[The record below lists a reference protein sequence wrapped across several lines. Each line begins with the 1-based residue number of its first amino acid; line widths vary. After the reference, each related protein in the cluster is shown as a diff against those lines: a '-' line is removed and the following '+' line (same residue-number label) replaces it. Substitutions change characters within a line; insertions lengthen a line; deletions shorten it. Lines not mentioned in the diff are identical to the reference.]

1 MKLDIKHIAPY
12 LPYGVNC
19 RYKYLSSDKYTKAKL
34 TGVTLRE
41 VETTYKRKRRGC
53 VGDLIGFEGNNNI
66 QDLKFKLELRPLSSL
81 TKEIEHNGEK
91 FVPMERIKESQRHL
105 FFRNDIDAPLDG
117 LQFSEI
123 QKLFSWHFDV
133 FGLIEQGLAID
144 LNTVKN

>member
-1 MKLDIKHIAPY
+1 MKLELKHIAPY
-12 LPYGVNC
+12 LPYGLEFEINIFDQAMKKGIMVGANSKEIEFSEIRKTITESFTYDLC
-19 RYKYLSSDKYTKAKL
+19 IPLLRTLSD
-34 TGVTLRE
+34 
-41 VETTYKRKRRGC
+41 
-53 VGDLIGFEGNNNI
+53 
-66 QDLKFKLELRPLSSL
+66 L

-91 FVPMERIKESQRHL
+91 FVPIERIKESQRHL